1 MSDDL
6 RQREPARDAGDDPA
20 QEGLRSDH
28 AGSSASMAAPT
39 PPQPRTQPGADAAPT
54 LPDRPE
60 EPPTGQATSAG
71 GGYGSGSDRASSGGS
86 GDGQA
91 PAGDDAQTNWLRT
104 ER

>member
-6 RQREPARDAGDDPA
+6 RQREPARDQADDPA

-28 AGSSASMAAPT
+28 AGSSATLAAPA
-39 PPQPRTQPGADAAPT
+39 PPQPELENEPI
-54 LPDRPE
+54 LPDQPQGD
-60 EPPTGQATSAG
+60 EPATAG

-86 GDGQA
+86 GEGQS
-91 PAGDDAQTNWLRT
+91 PAGEDPQTDWLRN